1 MAFETQLQP
10 GATSPRGAIGSA
22 VAMVSR
28 GSWAS
33 LVCLA
38 VVVTIMQVLQGL
50 NADTSW
56 LLTVAANWCG
66 GGRPYL
72 DILEFNPP
80 AAVLSLMPA
89 LAIADLV
96 GIRPETVVI
105 SLTSLAALVSIELSL
120 ALGAQS
126 GHRQHPAAYRV
137 ISGFALF
144 VMPVSIF
151 AEREHLAVI
160 ALWPIWRA
168 MQIRADRLT
177 PRWSLILVAGLGAT
191 FAVALKP
198 QFALMILLPAIGIG
212 VLRRNARHVFQP
224 EYGIA
229 VGLVAL
235 YGLGVYLLIPAY
247 TQTMLPLVSDYYL
260 AVREPVAVLLRAPA
274 MLWMVVALIG
284 LAVIARGRLREPPL
298 VLPLLAGLGGFIAV
312 LQQAKGFSYHYYPIV
327 AALFPALAG
336 HAMVIANRRL
346 TKTPTLERVPVVAG
360 FLAVAAGLVG
370 ATLSFYAP
378 VRPFYALVEP
388 IAARYDHPK
397 ILAISRHI
405 WVGHPL
411 ARDVNGIWVG
421 SVSHQWITPGAL
433 YRLGLGG
440 ESPEMRLQRSAAIEA
455 DKARTAKDIATKKPD
470 VILLERDEAVI
481 PAWFASEDE
490 LRRFLTGYARLGSL
504 YETVEVWARK
514 R

>member
-10 GATSPRGAIGSA
+10 RAAFPRGPIGSA
-22 VAMVSR
+22 VAMMSR

-33 LVCLA
+33 LAFLA

-56 LLTVAANWCG
+56 LLTIAENWRG
-66 GGRPYL
+66 GGRPYV
-72 DILEFNPP
+72 DILELNPP
-80 AAVLSLMPA
+80 AAILSLMPA
-89 LAIADLV
+89 LWLADLF
-96 GIRPETVVI
+96 GARPETVLI
-105 SLTSLAALVSIELSL
+105 ALTSLAAVLSIEVSL

-126 GHRQHPAAYRV
+126 GHRQHPAAYRL
-137 ISGFALF
+137 ISGFALL
-144 VMPVSIF
+144 VLPVSIF

-160 ALWPIWRA
+160 ALWPIWRV

-177 PRWSLILVAGLGAT
+177 PRWLLIALAGFGAA
-191 FAVALKP
+191 FAMALKP
-198 QFALMILLPAIGIG
+198 QFALMIVLPAMGIA
-212 VLRRNARHVFQP
+212 VLRRDVRRLFVP

-229 VGLVAL
+229 AGLVAL

-247 TQTMLPLVSDYYL
+247 VGSMLPLVADYYL
-260 AVREPVAVLLRAPA
+260 PVREPVALLMRAPA
-274 MLWMVVALIG
+274 MLWMMAALIG
-284 LAVIARGRLREPPL
+284 LVLIARGRLHEPPL
-298 VLPLLAGLGGFIAV
+298 LLPLLAGVGGFLAV
-312 LQQAKGFSYHYYPIV
+312 LQQAKGFSYHYYPVV
-327 AALFPALAG
+327 AVLLPALAG
-336 HAMVIANRRL
+336 HAMVIANARL
-346 TKTPTLERVPVVAG
+346 TKTPPLERLKVVAG
-360 FLAVAAGLVG
+360 FLAIASGLVG
-370 ATLSFYAP
+370 ATFCFYAP
-378 VRPFYALVEP
+378 VRPFYPLMQP
-388 IAARYDHPK
+388 ISARYDHPK
-397 ILAISRHI
+397 MMSISRHI

-440 ESPEMRLQRSAAIEA
+440 ESPEMRLQRSGAIEA
-455 DKARTAKDIATKKPD
+455 DKARAARDIATKKPD

-490 LRRFLTGYARLGSL
+490 LRRFLAGYTRLGSL